1 MRRQKNQGDL
11 YMDHKELM
19 KIAMKAREKAYAPYS
34 GYRVG
39 AALLCEDGTVYTGCN
54 IENAA
59 YTPTNCAER
68 TAFFKAV
75 SEGQRHFVKIAVAG
89 GRETAAPC
97 MPCGVCRQ
105 VMAEFCRPESFKIV
119 HLDDS
124 GEIGEMLLK
133 ELLPK
138 SFGPENL
145 GS

>member
-1 MRRQKNQGDL
+1 M
-11 YMDHKELM
+11 
-19 KIAMKAREKAYAPYS
+19 
-34 GYRVG
+34 
-39 AALLCEDGTVYTGCN
+39 
-54 IENAA
+54 
-59 YTPTNCAER
+59 
-68 TAFFKAV
+68 
-75 SEGQRHFVKIAVAG
+75 KIAVAG

>member
-1 MRRQKNQGDL
+1 MTDEKTLIREALKMRRFS
-11 YMDHKELM
+11 YS
-19 KIAMKAREKAYAPYS
+19 PYS
-34 GYRVG
+34 HFRVG
-39 AALLCEDGTVYTGCN
+39 AALLDKQGNIHTGCN

-89 GRETAAPC
+89 GRETSAPC

-105 VMAEFCRPESFKIV
+105 VMAEFCRPDSFKIV
-119 HLDDS
+119 YLDDS

-138 SFGPENL
+138 SFGPESL